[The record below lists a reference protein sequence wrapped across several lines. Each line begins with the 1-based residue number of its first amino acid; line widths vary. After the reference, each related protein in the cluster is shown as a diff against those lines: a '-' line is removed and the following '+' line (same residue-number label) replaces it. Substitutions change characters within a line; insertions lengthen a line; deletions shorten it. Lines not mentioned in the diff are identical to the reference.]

1 MVESRE
7 GGQSPELGSVS
18 VLGMLLGQAGLA
30 VAFDNVWRLAA
41 SRDRFWPVPPLI
53 QMIDVVSP
61 RVGAC
66 RQL

>member
-30 VAFDNVWRLAA
+30 VAFDNVWLLAVP
-41 SRDRFWPVPPLI
+41 RDRFV
-53 QMIDVVSP
+53 
-61 RVGAC
+61 AC
-66 RQL
+66 SAPDPDD